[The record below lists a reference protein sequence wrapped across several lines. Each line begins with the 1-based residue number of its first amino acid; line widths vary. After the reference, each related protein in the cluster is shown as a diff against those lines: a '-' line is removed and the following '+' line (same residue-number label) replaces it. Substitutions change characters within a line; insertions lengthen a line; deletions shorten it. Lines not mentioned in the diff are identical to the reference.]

1 MPYRD
6 FAITW
11 LAILIAC
18 IITICVLIHVLCRY
32 AFPDLKTRLERERK
46 AQAKMDKLLAKQN
59 KSLVNN
65 KQEEKSEKEPDRLS
79 EDGVQPLGCQC
90 SNPDKLNNDS
100 VKLLEEQQGQPQSE
114 QLPQPVSNTSVV
126 EQGEIGQVESTVEK
140 LHPTSSPCC
149 RRRALTSLV
158 SDVII
163 EQQGN
168 SQGKE

>member
-32 AFPDLKTRLERERK
+32 AFPDLKTRIERERK

-65 KQEEKSEKEPDRLS
+65 KQEEKSEKESDRLS
-79 EDGVQPLGCQC
+79 EGDTQPLGCHC
-90 SNPDKLNNDS
+90 SNSDKLNDDS
-100 VKLLEEQQGQPQSE
+100 VELLEEQQDQLQSE
-114 QLPQPVSNTSVV
+114 QLPQLVSSPTVV
-126 EQGEIGQVESTVEK
+126 EQGEACQVESTMEG

-168 SQGKE
+168 SQGK